1 MRLPEDFVVG
11 MGYILSEPKVSCIGA
26 SVAEHFCPFLMG
38 ATAKMP
44 FNDSNEGE
52 KYIRD
57 HVVGWFNW
65 SRGKGMPV
73 ERMEELV
80 LVYGCTSVT
89 SWAAAAFDDYGDAQ
103 ISRTNGALSNRG
115 TNFRWGNI
123 RGIVEYHDGQVDPV
137 CSTLA
142 TSTRRALRFT
152 VYFFV
157 VLKEW
162 PTRGQ
167 ESLRFHQVLPSKA
180 RLVLD
185 QTPPGRGRTP
195 SRRP

>member
-1 MRLPEDFVVG
+1 MSQAASLSLLSLRAEGVTYKCRRRGALLSLPHGGHREDA
-11 MGYILSEPKVSCIGA
+11 IQTKV
-26 SVAEHFCPFLMG
+26 F
-38 ATAKMP
+38 
-44 FNDSNEGE
+44 E

-80 LVYGCTSVT
+80 LVYGCTLVT

-103 ISRTNGALSNRG
+103 ISLNNSALSSGG

-152 VYFFV
+152 FF
-157 VLKEW
+157 LLFW
-162 PTRGQ
+162 
-167 ESLRFHQVLPSKA
+167 F
-180 RLVLD
+180 
-185 QTPPGRGRTP
+185 
-195 SRRP
+195 

>member
-1 MRLPEDFVVG
+1 LSLPHGGHREDA
-11 MGYILSEPKVSCIGA
+11 IQTKV
-26 SVAEHFCPFLMG
+26 F
-38 ATAKMP
+38 
-44 FNDSNEGE
+44 E

-80 LVYGCTSVT
+80 LVYGCTLVT

-103 ISRTNGALSNRG
+103 ISLTNGALSDGG
-115 TNFRWGNI
+115 TDFRWGNI

-137 CSTLA
+137 CSILA

-152 VYFFV
+152 IFCF

-162 PTRGQ
+162 LTCGQ
-167 ESLRFHQVLPSKA
+167 ESLRFHQMLPSKA
-180 RLVLD
+180 HLVLD
-185 QTPPGRGRTP
+185 QTSPGRGRTP
-195 SRRP
+195 SRRS